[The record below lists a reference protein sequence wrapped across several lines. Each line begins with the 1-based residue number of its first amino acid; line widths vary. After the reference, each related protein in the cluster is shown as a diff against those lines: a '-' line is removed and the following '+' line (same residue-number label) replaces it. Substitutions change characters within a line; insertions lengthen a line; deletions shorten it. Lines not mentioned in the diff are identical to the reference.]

1 MGRDGGYRK
10 SYVYFLIM
18 QTHGYTA
25 SSATEE
31 NSMWME
37 VLSKYLEH
45 LVLEHPLVRIIG
57 LGFGHQLVARAFGGK
72 VVQDKHHAEFGITKF
87 KLTNEGTDILSPFD
101 HDTEWVRSL
110 HRMGPRLRPQ
120 FSAKSNIL
128 THFTVFTASAHGLCM

>member
-1 MGRDGGYRK
+1 
-10 SYVYFLIM
+10 M
-18 QTHGYTA
+18 QTHEYTA

-72 VVQDKHHAEFGITKF
+72 VVHDKHHAE
-87 KLTNEGTDILSPFD
+87 
-101 HDTEWVRSL
+101 VRLLDSDLDSL
-110 HRMGPRLRPQ
+110 
-120 FSAKSNIL
+120 
-128 THFTVFTASAHGLCM
+128 V